1 MSKADKLYLT
11 DSECAARIGVSTE
24 EFKSALVELDRQG
37 FPMKDPLFA
46 NRRYWP
52 SVRAWF
58 DRRYGLGDKSAHSR
72 SGAPDGKEKW

>member
-58 DRRYGLGDKSAHSR
+58 DRRYGLRGE
-72 SGAPDGKEKW
+72 GAVAKDGKEC